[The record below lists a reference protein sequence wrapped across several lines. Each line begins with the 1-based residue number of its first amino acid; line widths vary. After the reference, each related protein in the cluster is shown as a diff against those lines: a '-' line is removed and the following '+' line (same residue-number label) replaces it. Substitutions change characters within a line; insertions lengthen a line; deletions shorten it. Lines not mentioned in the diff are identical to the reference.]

1 LPPAAIVGLFS
12 LTAGV
17 VSTGAGGFL
26 SPLLDG
32 AALVA
37 AWLAITVAFSLALAA
52 WYAAVSRHT
61 RKGEDL

>member
-1 LPPAAIVGLFS
+1 
-12 LTAGV
+12 
-17 VSTGAGGFL
+17 
-26 SPLLDG
+26 
-32 AALVA
+32 VA